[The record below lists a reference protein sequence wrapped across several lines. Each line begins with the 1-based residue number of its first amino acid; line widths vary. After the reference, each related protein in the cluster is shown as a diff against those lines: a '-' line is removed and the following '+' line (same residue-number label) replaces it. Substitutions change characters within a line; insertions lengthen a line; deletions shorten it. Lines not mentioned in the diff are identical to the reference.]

1 MTPLRVAMLTY
12 SVKPRG
18 GVVHAIE
25 LARAL
30 HGRGHRVELAALAR
44 EGEGF
49 FRDPG
54 VPVHLVRHAPD
65 PDAAFDD
72 RVAGMIAAYRD
83 GLRPLLG
90 SGRFDIVHAQDCL
103 SANAAL
109 ELRDEGTVAHV
120 VRTVHHVDEFR
131 SPSLVACQDRSIRD
145 PDRVVCVS
153 EAWVGRL
160 RDEFG
165 VEAGLVTNG
174 VELERFRPP
183 ADAAAR
189 DRDRAALDLGER
201 LCVLAIG
208 GIEPRKGALTLVE
221 GFAGL
226 RRALPGAPA
235 VARDRRRGDAVRL
248 PRRGRPLL
256 GAGAGARRGR
266 RRARARPAR
275 RRRGGAGVSRRRRP
289 GVSRRSR
296 RASASCRSRRSRPA
310 CRSWPRTS
318 TCCGRSWTTA
328 ETRCSCRPATGPR
341 WPRRSSGSRAIPPS
355 AGRLRAEGLRT
366 AERYSWARAAAAHE
380 PEYARLVR
388 VPAPIAAQA

>member
-1 MTPLRVAMLTY
+1 MTPLRIAMLTY

-25 LARAL
+25 LGRAL
-30 HGRGHRVELAALAR
+30 RERGHRVELAALAR
-44 EGEGF
+44 AGEGF

-54 VPVHLVRHAPD
+54 GPVHLVRHAPD

-83 GLRPLLG
+83 GLRPLLQ

-109 ELRDEGTVAHV
+109 ELRDEGTIAHV
-120 VRTVHHVDEFR
+120 VRTVHHVDDFR

-153 EAWVGRL
+153 EAWVGRV
-160 RDEFG
+160 RTEFG

-189 DRDRAALDLGER
+189 ARDRAALHLGER

-208 GIEPRKGALTLVE
+208 GIEPRKGSLTLIE

-226 RRALPGAPA
+226 RRALPG
-235 VARDRRRGDAVRL
+235 R
-248 PRRGRPLL
+248 RPLL
-256 GAGAGARRGR
+256 VIGGGATLFDYRDEVDRFW
-266 RRARARPAR
+266 ARARELGVAADVRALGPLDDAAVAQAYRAADILAFPSVKEGFGLVPLEALAAGLPVVATSIDVLQAFLRDGRNALLVPPGDAAALAAALAR
-275 RRRGGAGVSRRRRP
+275 VAGDP
-289 GVSRRSR
+289 GL
-296 RASASCRSRRSRPA
+296 
-310 CRSWPRTS
+310 
-318 TCCGRSWTTA
+318 A
-328 ETRCSCRPATGPR
+328 E
-341 WPRRSSGSRAIPPS
+341 
-355 AGRLRAEGLRT
+355 RLRAEGLRT
-366 AERYSWARAAAAHE
+366 AAGYSWARAAAAHE
-380 PEYARLVR
+380 PEYARLLR
-388 VPAPIAAQA
+388 ATAPIAAQA

>member
-30 HGRGHRVELAALAR
+30 RGRGHRVEIAALAR
-44 EGEGF
+44 EGERF

-109 ELRDEGTVAHV
+109 ELRDEGTIAHV

-145 PDRVVCVS
+145 PDRVVCVA

-183 ADAAAR
+183 ADAASR
-189 DRDRAALDLGER
+189 ERDRAALDLGGR

-208 GIEPRKGALTLVE
+208 GIEPRKGSLTLVE

-226 RRALPGAPA
+226 RRALPARRPLLVIGGGATLFDYRDEVDRFWARARELGVGADVRALGPLDDEA
-235 VARDRRRGDAVRL
+235 VARAYRAADVLAFPSVKEGFGLVPLEALAAGL
-248 PRRGRPLL
+248 PVVAADIDVLRAFLDDGRNALL
-256 GAGAGARRGR
+256 VPPRDGAALAAALERV
-266 RRARARPAR
+266 ACDPAL
-275 RRRGGAGVSRRRRP
+275 S
-289 GVSRRSR
+289 
-296 RASASCRSRRSRPA
+296 
-310 CRSWPRTS
+310 
-318 TCCGRSWTTA
+318 
-328 ETRCSCRPATGPR
+328 
-341 WPRRSSGSRAIPPS
+341 
-355 AGRLRAEGLRT
+355 GRLRAEGLRT
-366 AERYSWARAAAAHE
+366 AQRYSWARAAAAHE

-388 VPAPIAAQA
+388 GTAPIAAQV

>member
-30 HGRGHRVELAALAR
+30 RGRGHRVEIAALAR

-109 ELRDEGTVAHV
+109 ELRDEGAIAHV

-153 EAWVGRL
+153 KAWVGRL
-160 RDEFG
+160 RDQFG

-183 ADAAAR
+183 PDAASR
-189 DRDRAALDLGER
+189 DRDRAALGLGGR

-208 GIEPRKGALTLVE
+208 GIEPRKGSLTLVE

-226 RRALPGAPA
+226 RRALP
-235 VARDRRRGDAVRL
+235 AR
-248 PRRGRPLL
+248 RPLL
-256 GAGAGARRGR
+256 VIGGGATLFDYRDEVDRFW
-266 RRARARPAR
+266 ARARELGVAADVRALGPLADDTVAR
-275 RRRGGAGVSRRRRP
+275 AYRAADVLAFPSVKEGFGLVPLEALAAGLPVVAADIDVLRAFLDPGRNALLVPPGDGAAL
-289 GVSRRSR
+289 
-296 RASASCRSRRSRPA
+296 ASALERVASDPA
-310 CRSWPRTS
+310 LS
-318 TCCGRSWTTA
+318 
-328 ETRCSCRPATGPR
+328 
-341 WPRRSSGSRAIPPS
+341 
-355 AGRLRAEGLRT
+355 GRLRAEGLRT
-366 AERYSWARAAAAHE
+366 AEGYSWARAAAAHE

-388 VPAPIAAQA
+388 VAAPIAAQA

>member
-30 HGRGHRVELAALAR
+30 RGRGHRVEIAALAR

-131 SPSLVACQDRSIRD
+131 SPSLVACQDRSIRG

-160 RDEFG
+160 HDEFG

-183 ADAAAR
+183 PDAASR
-189 DRDRAALDLGER
+189 DRDRAALGLGGR

-226 RRALPGAPA
+226 RRALPARRPLLVIGGGATLFDYRDEVDRFWARARELGVAADVRALGPLGDDA
-235 VARDRRRGDAVRL
+235 VARAYRAADVLAFPSVKEGFGLVPLEALAAGLPVVAADIDVLRAFLHHGRNALLVPPGD
-248 PRRGRPLL
+248 
-256 GAGAGARRGR
+256 GAALAAALERV
-266 RRARARPAR
+266 ACDPAL
-275 RRRGGAGVSRRRRP
+275 S
-289 GVSRRSR
+289 
-296 RASASCRSRRSRPA
+296 
-310 CRSWPRTS
+310 
-318 TCCGRSWTTA
+318 
-328 ETRCSCRPATGPR
+328 
-341 WPRRSSGSRAIPPS
+341 
-355 AGRLRAEGLRT
+355 GRLRAEGLRT

-388 VPAPIAAQA
+388 VPAPIAAEA

>member
-1 MTPLRVAMLTY
+1 MTRLRVAMLTY

-30 HGRGHRVELAALAR
+30 AGRGHRVELAALAR

-109 ELRDEGTVAHV
+109 ELRDEGTIAHV
-120 VRTVHHVDEFR
+120 VRTVHHVDDFR

-153 EAWVGRL
+153 QAWVGRV
-160 RDEFG
+160 RAEFG

-189 DRDRAALDLGER
+189 ARDRAALHLGER

-208 GIEPRKGALTLVE
+208 GIEPRKGSLTLVE

-226 RRALPGAPA
+226 RRALPG
-235 VARDRRRGDAVRL
+235 R
-248 PRRGRPLL
+248 RPLL
-256 GAGAGARRGR
+256 VIGGGATLFDYRDEVGR
-266 RRARARPAR
+266 FWARARELGVAADVRALGPLDDAAVAQAYR
-275 RRRGGAGVSRRRRP
+275 AADILAFPSVKEGFGLVPLEALAAGLPVVAASIDVLQAFLRDGRNALLVPPGDGAALAAALERVAGDP
-289 GVSRRSR
+289 GL
-296 RASASCRSRRSRPA
+296 
-310 CRSWPRTS
+310 
-318 TCCGRSWTTA
+318 A
-328 ETRCSCRPATGPR
+328 E
-341 WPRRSSGSRAIPPS
+341 
-355 AGRLRAEGLRT
+355 RLRAEGLRT
-366 AERYSWARAAAAHE
+366 AAGYSWGRAAAAHE
-380 PEYARLVR
+380 PEYARLLR
-388 VPAPIAAQA
+388 ATAPIAAQA

>member
-30 HGRGHRVELAALAR
+30 RGRGHRVEIAALAR

-54 VPVHLVRHAPD
+54 VPVHLVRHVPD

-103 SANAAL
+103 SASAAL

-120 VRTVHHVDEFR
+120 VRTVHHVDDFR

-160 RDEFG
+160 HDEFG

-183 ADAAAR
+183 ADAASR
-189 DRDRAALDLGER
+189 DRDRAALDLGGR

-208 GIEPRKGALTLVE
+208 GIEPRKGSLTLVE

-226 RRALPGAPA
+226 WRALPARRPLLMIGGGATLFDYRDEVDRFWARARALGVAADVRALGPLGDDA
-235 VARDRRRGDAVRL
+235 VARAYRAADVLAFPSVKEGFGLVPLEALAAGLPVVAADIDVLRAFLHHGRNALLVPPGD
-248 PRRGRPLL
+248 
-256 GAGAGARRGR
+256 GAALAAALERV
-266 RRARARPAR
+266 ACDPAL
-275 RRRGGAGVSRRRRP
+275 S
-289 GVSRRSR
+289 
-296 RASASCRSRRSRPA
+296 
-310 CRSWPRTS
+310 
-318 TCCGRSWTTA
+318 
-328 ETRCSCRPATGPR
+328 
-341 WPRRSSGSRAIPPS
+341 
-355 AGRLRAEGLRT
+355 GRLRAEGLRT

-388 VPAPIAAQA
+388 VPAPMAAQA

>member
-30 HGRGHRVELAALAR
+30 RGRGHRVEIAALAR

-54 VPVHLVRHAPD
+54 VPVHLVRHVPD

-103 SANAAL
+103 SASAAL

-120 VRTVHHVDEFR
+120 VRTVHHVDDFR

-160 RDEFG
+160 HDEFG

-183 ADAAAR
+183 ADAASR
-189 DRDRAALDLGER
+189 DRDRAALDLGGR

-208 GIEPRKGALTLVE
+208 GIEPRKGSLTLVE

-226 RRALPGAPA
+226 WRALPARRPLLVIGGGATLFDYRDEVDRFWARARELGVAADVRALGALGDDA
-235 VARDRRRGDAVRL
+235 VARAYRAADVLAFPSVKEGFGLVPLEALAAGLPVVAADIDVLRAFLDHGRNALLVPPGD
-248 PRRGRPLL
+248 
-256 GAGAGARRGR
+256 GAALAAALERV
-266 RRARARPAR
+266 ACDPAL
-275 RRRGGAGVSRRRRP
+275 S
-289 GVSRRSR
+289 
-296 RASASCRSRRSRPA
+296 
-310 CRSWPRTS
+310 
-318 TCCGRSWTTA
+318 
-328 ETRCSCRPATGPR
+328 
-341 WPRRSSGSRAIPPS
+341 
-355 AGRLRAEGLRT
+355 GRLRAEGLRT

-388 VPAPIAAQA
+388 VPAPMAAQA